1 MSPTRPPASPLVLG
15 QSSFVIPALA
25 LALLLALTL
34 PPLSSTRIQTWPW
47 AAGAAAFWLLPLF
60 TALVRLALGRPDA
73 RLGGLLDA
81 AFGLLALAGLA
92 ATALSPLRATLA
104 PHLPPFLGA
113 LALPYALRPV
123 LRDPRAESL
132 SVAFLFPLVFVT
144 AWLWFLAPP
153 NLAAPQIRND
163 QPFGHANTTGSVFA
177 LGACW
182 LACLACRAE
191 LRPKRLLFAGG
202 ALLCTVHLVSSGS
215 RGSLL
220 ALAAAGVVAAGVV
233 LLRRGRVLAFLAAF
247 LAVFAALLL
256 ASPRL
261 REAVTGGLS
270 RANRGSNEERVAMLR
285 GGLALARERP
295 FSGWGPGAV
304 PHVFPRVRAAL
315 PGEPDNYLQ
324 LHNTPVQLAATL
336 GAPGLAGAA
345 LLLLGLAFR
354 FRSLRRDPQLVPL
367 AATLACGLVILL
379 FDHPFATPAFAVLAA
394 LPVAALANASP
405 SPRSLVLGP
414 WALVVPAAL
423 AAGLAVPVGR
433 DLAARSAWSEALDA
447 AEADTPAPYVAAL
460 RRAHAFAPADPFYPA
475 QLASHLATGTPFPG
489 LPAPDAAAAIPLLQ
503 ELLARNAGDE
513 AAHYNLGWLL
523 LAATPPD
530 PAGAA
535 AHFAA
540 AARLAPPR
548 SGIYRGLALARL
560 SAGETPS
567 QAIAPLL
574 AAEVLLDPDFAWSP
588 YWESPALA
596 LHREATL
603 AHAAGFLEARGLQP
617 AFAARLRDAGPSA
630 PLTTAYRRV
639 RAGQG
644 VLLGHP
650 DGPPPA
656 DATVFLTVRLPAAL
670 RASLPMKGTLVTPAQ
685 LLECAGLAPDGLK
698 LKD

>member
-315 PGEPDNYLQ
+315 PGVVTGGVGAGPGGN
-324 LHNTPVQLAATL
+324 AAT
-336 GAPGLAGAA
+336 
-345 LLLLGLAFR
+345 
-354 FRSLRRDPQLVPL
+354 V
-367 AATLACGLVILL
+367 
-379 FDHPFATPAFAVLAA
+379 
-394 LPVAALANASP
+394 
-405 SPRSLVLGP
+405 
-414 WALVVPAAL
+414 
-423 AAGLAVPVGR
+423 
-433 DLAARSAWSEALDA
+433 
-447 AEADTPAPYVAAL
+447 
-460 RRAHAFAPADPFYPA
+460 
-475 QLASHLATGTPFPG
+475 TG
-489 LPAPDAAAAIPLLQ
+489 
-503 ELLARNAGDE
+503 
-513 AAHYNLGWLL
+513 
-523 LAATPPD
+523 
-530 PAGAA
+530 
-535 AHFAA
+535 
-540 AARLAPPR
+540 
-548 SGIYRGLALARL
+548 
-560 SAGETPS
+560 
-567 QAIAPLL
+567 
-574 AAEVLLDPDFAWSP
+574 
-588 YWESPALA
+588 
-596 LHREATL
+596 
-603 AHAAGFLEARGLQP
+603 
-617 AFAARLRDAGPSA
+617 
-630 PLTTAYRRV
+630 
-639 RAGQG
+639 
-644 VLLGHP
+644 
-650 DGPPPA
+650 
-656 DATVFLTVRLPAAL
+656 
-670 RASLPMKGTLVTPAQ
+670 
-685 LLECAGLAPDGLK
+685 
-698 LKD
+698 